1 MLTRTR
7 EPGFQPVFD
16 FLPPAT
22 REEHFYRLARELPTD
37 EAGLMNQ
44 ARAILKDYDAAIRRD
59 DRETCD
65 DLRQR
70 LEIIAERLPPVDEEQ
85 EYDAEEHLE
94 RRLAAAPG
102 KVPLWGQK
110 GGFIVACKFRFG
122 VSCRVVI
129 RSNMEGLNASAF
141 DWDGMFL
148 TATGYLELYVDVVRG
163 RSVKQ
168 VAIAAISQRQKNL
181 RRAEPLVP
189 LVDTI
194 WQVNPETGLDERREV
209 PGQPA
214 EDDQDWQP
222 GGWLYL
228 LKQESSDPDA
238 KRLRLAAEGQAVIDR
253 RDRE

>member
-7 EPGFQPVFD
+7 EFQPVFD

-22 REEHFYRLARELPTD
+22 REEHFYRLARELATD

-44 ARAILKDYDAAIRRD
+44 ARAILKAYDAAMRQD
-59 DRETCD
+59 DRETCNG
-65 DLRQR
+65 LRQR
-70 LEIIAERLPPVDEEQ
+70 LDLIAERLPPLNDED
-85 EYDAEEHLE
+85 YDAEEHLA

-110 GGFIVACKFRFG
+110 GGFIVTCKLRFD
-122 VSCRVVI
+122 VTCRVVI
-129 RSNMEGLNASAF
+129 RSNIDGLNASAF

-148 TATGYLELYVDVVRG
+148 TATGYLELYVDEVRN
-163 RSVKQ
+163 RTVKQ
-168 VAIAAISQRQKNL
+168 VAIAAISRRQKNL
-181 RRAEPLVP
+181 RRPEPLVP

-222 GGWLYL
+222 GGWLYQ
-228 LKQESSDPDA
+228 LKHESSDPDA
-238 KRLRLAAEGQAVIDR
+238 KRLRLAAEGQAMIDR
-253 RDRE
+253 RSRE

>member
-22 REEHFYRLARELPTD
+22 REEHLYRIARELPTD

-44 ARAILKDYDAAIRRD
+44 ARAILKDYDAARRHD
-59 DRETCD
+59 DDEECD
-65 DLRQR
+65 NLRQR
-70 LEIIAERLPPVDEEQ
+70 LGIIAERLPPLDEE
-85 EYDAEEHLE
+85 EYDADDRLA

-110 GGFIVACKFRFG
+110 GGFIITCKFRFG
-122 VSCRVVI
+122 VTCRVVI
-129 RSNMEGLNASAF
+129 RSSMEGLNASAV
-141 DWDGMFL
+141 DWDGGMFM
-148 TATGYLELYVDVVRG
+148 TATGYLELYVGPIGG

-168 VAIAAISQRQKNL
+168 AAIATISQRQKNL

-238 KRLRLAAEGQAVIDR
+238 KRLRPAVEGQAVIDR